1 MERYS
6 SYLWSDYLTNTISAK
21 KKLLFSFGLLFLL
34 WITVAVIS
42 VFLGTY
48 EVNPI
53 KAIFSG
59 DELSRTIYFQIRI
72 PRVLMAAVA
81 GGILAISGASLQA
94 LFRNPL
100 ASPFTLGVS
109 GGSSLGALIA
119 IRLGLAETLLGFSSI
134 EIFSFV
140 FSIFTIFFV
149 YSVSK
154 VRGVVSTGRLL
165 LAGVVA
171 NFLYS
176 ALVLLIQFFSDFTQ
190 SLQTIRWIMGSLD
203 IAGFDT
209 IWKTLLFAIPGCVI
223 LFSMTKEMNL
233 FALGDDVASSL
244 GVNVNRTEKTIYF
257 ATSLA
262 ASAVISATGPIG
274 FVGLIIPHVLRM
286 IIGVD
291 NRILLP
297 CSFLLGASFLTAADT
312 VCRTIL
318 SPIEI
323 PVGIITASCGGVF
336 FLWLLMRMK
345 KEVII

>member
-1 MERYS
+1 MNAKRK
-6 SYLWSDYLTNTISAK
+6 LIIS
-21 KKLLFSFGLLFLL
+21 LSVLILL
-34 WITVAVIS
+34 WVLVSVIS
-42 VFLGTY
+42 IFTGTY
-48 EVNPI
+48 ELNPF

-59 DELSRTIYFQIRI
+59 DELSWTIYSRIRI

-81 GGILAISGASLQA
+81 GGVLAISGASLQA

-100 ASPFTLGVS
+100 AAPFTLGVS
-109 GGSSLGALIA
+109 GGASLGAIIA
-119 IRLGLAETLLGFSSI
+119 IKLGLANTFLGFSSI
-134 EIFSFV
+134 SMLSFIFS
-140 FSIFTIFFV
+140 ILTIFFV

-154 VRGVVSTGRLL
+154 VHGVVATGRLL
-165 LAGVVA
+165 LAGVVI

-176 ALVLLIQFFSDFTQ
+176 ALILFIQFFSDFIQ

-203 IAGFDT
+203 VVGLDT
-209 IWKTLLFAIPGCVI
+209 VWKTLLFAIPGCVI
-223 LFSMTKEMNL
+223 LLSITKEMNL

-244 GVNVNRTEKTIYF
+244 GVNVGMMEKKIYF

-262 ASAVISATGPIG
+262 VSAVISVTGPIG

-291 NRILLP
+291 NRIILP

-312 VCRTIL
+312 ISRTIL
-318 SPIEI
+318 APTEI

-336 FLWLLMRMK
+336 FLW
-345 KEVII
+345 